1 MNPLRTPLIAGNWKL
16 FKTGAEGAAFI
27 QGLAESLGRRLGDAP
42 GVEVVVAPP
51 FTSLYQ
57 VAQAC
62 GGTKIEVA
70 AQDVYWQEKGAF
82 TGEVAPHMVK
92 DAGAAWAIVGHS
104 ERRQFFGE
112 TDESVARKVQAAL
125 AAGLKPIMCV
135 GELEDQRLSG
145 MTEQVLKT
153 QVESGLA
160 LVEASDLAKMAIAYE
175 PVWAIGTGRT
185 ATPQQ
190 AQEACAFIR
199 GLVVEKFNLEA
210 SVAVRILYGGSVKPT
225 TRRN

>member
-70 AQDVYWQEKGAF
+70 AQDVYWEENGAF
-82 TGEVAPHMVK
+82 TGEVAIRS
-92 DAGAAWAIVGHS
+92 AASSSGKPMRAWPARC
-104 ERRQFFGE
+104 RRLW
-112 TDESVARKVQAAL
+112 R
-125 AAGLKPIMCV
+125 
-135 GELEDQRLSG
+135 
-145 MTEQVLKT
+145 
-153 QVESGLA
+153 
-160 LVEASDLAKMAIAYE
+160 
-175 PVWAIGTGRT
+175 
-185 ATPQQ
+185 
-190 AQEACAFIR
+190 R
-199 GLVVEKFNLEA
+199 G
-210 SVAVRILYGGSVKPT
+210 
-225 TRRN
+225 

>member
-70 AQDVYWQEKGAF
+70 AQDVYWEENGAF

-92 DAGAAWAIVGHS
+92 DAGAAWAIVGIRS
-104 ERRQFFGE
+104 AASSSGKPMRAWPARCRRLW
-112 TDESVARKVQAAL
+112 R
-125 AAGLKPIMCV
+125 
-135 GELEDQRLSG
+135 
-145 MTEQVLKT
+145 
-153 QVESGLA
+153 
-160 LVEASDLAKMAIAYE
+160 
-175 PVWAIGTGRT
+175 
-185 ATPQQ
+185 
-190 AQEACAFIR
+190 R
-199 GLVVEKFNLEA
+199 G
-210 SVAVRILYGGSVKPT
+210 
-225 TRRN
+225 